1 MICKICKK
9 IEIKEIL
16 NLGLQPLANKYPKNK
31 NDFLV
36 EKIFPLNL
44 LFCSNCLNVP
54 LAGSSFA
61 AQY

>member
-9 IEIKEIL
+9 NQSDEVL

-31 NDFLV
+31 NDFIV

-44 LFCSNCLNVP
+44 LFCSNCQRQKLVI
-54 LAGSSFA
+54 
-61 AQY
+61 